1 MSDSLTSVDYEIF
14 LIKKFQTFNIL
25 CESSDCFKCNK
36 NKFLLCERK
45 RGATK
50 LISWRC
56 KCGQYKSIRDGSF
69 FSLYRTP
76 LTHLALIIKM
86 WAAQLTITKAVS
98 LFELLTNNT
107 IHRDTVSSVF
117 LRLRNICSLMVR
129 KN

>member
-1 MSDSLTSVDYEIF
+1 M
-14 LIKKFQTFNIL
+14 
-25 CESSDCFKCNK
+25 
-36 NKFLLCERK
+36 LCERK

-98 LFELLTNNT
+98 LFELLTNNN
-107 IHRDTVSSVF
+107 
-117 LRLRNICSLMVR
+117 NITMSELNVEPKQR
-129 KN
+129 KIRIPKEKLPFSPRVTRSQKKKKNYINYFYYLKL